1 MVPIKKSKKKK
12 GHMGM
17 WSYWW
22 MVSSD
27 SLMGCLQTTLDLDIH
42 AFNKCF
48 YTHTH
53 THTHT
58 CTEMHTHTHS
68 SSALRLWLGLL
79 MSSFTLSSRTR
90 ADWNLIVELTSF
102 LLSAFKNLKDQ

>member
-42 AFNKCF
+42 AFNKCC
-48 YTHTH
+48 YTHTLTHTH
-53 THTHT
+53 THAQRCTHI
-58 CTEMHTHTHS
+58 HT
-68 SSALRLWLGLL
+68 APLP
-79 MSSFTLSSRTR
+79 
-90 ADWNLIVELTSF
+90 
-102 LLSAFKNLKDQ
+102 

>member
-1 MVPIKKSKKKK
+1 
-12 GHMGM
+12 M

-53 THTHT
+53 THAHRCAHT
-58 CTEMHTHTHS
+58 YTQ
-68 SSALRLWLGLL
+68 LL
-79 MSSFTLSSRTR
+79 CPEVVAR
-90 ADWNLIVELTSF
+90 APDVLFHLI
-102 LLSAFKNLKDQ
+102 KQN